1 MGTKERLTYV
11 YGLLNQVL
19 PGHVYYALYVTDK
32 AEPPFIVYQEL
43 SKNPRVYADD
53 SYLIKQVTIQIT
65 LVTKTKDTTIESSLE
80 EVLQSAGIDFR
91 MISEYSLIDTSIYR
105 IYEIKMEE
113 IKNEQ

>member
-19 PGHVYYALYVTDK
+19 PGHVHYALYVTDN

-43 SKNPRVYADD
+43 SKNPRIYADD
-53 SYLIKQVTIQIT
+53 SYLVKQVTIQIT
-65 LVTKTKDTTIESSLE
+65 LVTKTKDTAIESNLE
-80 EVLQSAGIDFR
+80 EVLQNAGIDYR
-91 MISEYSLIDTSIYR
+91 MISEYSLIDTGIYR